1 MCDRVDTARQSIA
14 DGWVSLKR
22 GGGGGGGVYYYR
34 IPGSSFAV
42 VIAWKSQLCISLV
55 VIVVS

>member
-22 GGGGGGGVYYYR
+22 EGGGGESIIIEYLYHHL
-34 IPGSSFAV
+34 P
-42 VIAWKSQLCISLV
+42 
-55 VIVVS
+55 

>member
-22 GGGGGGGVYYYR
+22 GESIIIEY
-34 IPGSSFAV
+34 PDHH
-42 VIAWKSQLCISLV
+42 LP
-55 VIVVS
+55 

>member
-22 GGGGGGGVYYYR
+22 GGGGGGG
-34 IPGSSFAV
+34 
-42 VIAWKSQLCISLV
+42 LLL
-55 VIVVS
+55 

>member
-22 GGGGGGGVYYYR
+22 GGGGGGG
-34 IPGSSFAV
+34 
-42 VIAWKSQLCISLV
+42 SLLL
-55 VIVVS
+55 